1 MGGWECEKKGKDW
14 KMLALKSKGEEKR
27 GGKKKDDERRKR
39 RPLRLGGLKNGENF
53 QR

>member
-1 MGGWECEKKGKDW
+1 
-14 KMLALKSKGEEKR
+14 MLALKSKGEEKR

-39 RPLRLGGLKNGENF
+39 RPLRLGGLKSGENF